1 MKRKMLF
8 VCVAII
14 FLFSVSSTYAAS
26 QFNWAAAG
34 IGGTYYPMSVGM
46 SKIINK
52 YVPDVKITVE
62 VTGGGVAN
70 SRLVGAG
77 DNDFGISNSNA
88 CYFAVKGQKPFKK
101 AYKMYSIAYLYPSSL
116 HTIVMA
122 KSPIKSYKDFK
133 GKSIAIGPAGGG
145 TINTFRDMMPF
156 YGFQEQDFKLSYIS
170 FSDGVKALKDGNAD
184 VNMVIAGAPAG
195 AARELAETADVRFIS
210 IEDDILQKL
219 MDKYGYYVRSV
230 LPKKMFNTPEDIV
243 TVGLGNLWIVRDNM
257 PEDLVYKVTKAVF
270 EHLDELGKAHPQG
283 KNVSIETAT
292 SVSIPLH
299 PGAIKYYKER
309 GVLK

>member
-1 MKRKMLF
+1 MKKKLLV
-8 VCVAII
+8 VCVMM
-14 FLFSVSSTYAAS
+14 SVFFFVSNSHAAS

-52 YVPDVKITVE
+52 YVPDVKITIE

-77 DNDFGISNSNA
+77 DNDFGISNSNS
-88 CYFAVKGQKPFKK
+88 CYFAIKGQKPFKK

-116 HTIVMA
+116 HTIVMS
-122 KSPIKSYKDFK
+122 KSPVKSFKDFK
-133 GKSIAIGPAGGG
+133 GKRIAIGPAGGG
-145 TINTFRDMMPF
+145 TLNTFRDLIPF
-156 YGFQEQDFKLSYIS
+156 YGFQEKDFNLSFIS
-170 FSDGVKALKDGNAD
+170 FSDGVKSLKDGNAD

-195 AARELAETADVRFIS
+195 AAKELAETANVRFIS
-210 IEDDILQKL
+210 VEDEMLQKL
-219 MDKYGYYVRSV
+219 MGKYDYYVRSV
-230 LPKKMFNTPEDIV
+230 LPQKMFNTSEEIV
-243 TVGLGNLWIVRDNM
+243 TIGLGNLWIVRDNM
-257 PEDLVYKVTKAVF
+257 PEDLVYKMTKAVF

-283 KNVSIETAT
+283 KNVSLKTAT

-299 PGAIKYYKER
+299 PGAIKYYKEK

>member
-1 MKRKMLF
+1 MKKKLLF
-8 VCVAII
+8 VCVTMLVFCFAANG
-14 FLFSVSSTYAAS
+14 YAAQ

-52 YVPDVKITVE
+52 YVPDVKITIE

-77 DNDFGISNSNA
+77 DNDFGISNSNS
-88 CYFAVKGQKPFKK
+88 CYFAIKGQKPFKK

-116 HTIVMA
+116 HTVVMA
-122 KSPIKSYKDFK
+122 KSPVKSFQDFK
-133 GKSIAIGPAGGG
+133 GKRIAIGPAGGG
-145 TINTFRDMMPF
+145 TINTFRDLIPF
-156 YGFQEQDFKLSYIS
+156 YGFQEKDFKLSFIS

-184 VNMVIAGAPAG
+184 INMVIAGAPAG
-195 AARELAETADVRFIS
+195 AAKELAETADVRFVS
-210 IEDDILQKL
+210 VEDDKL
-219 MDKYGYYVRSV
+219 KQLMGKYDYYVRSE
-230 LPKKMFNTPEDIV
+230 LPKTMFNTSEDIV
-243 TVGLGNLWIVRDNM
+243 TIGLGNLWIVRDNM
-257 PEDLVYKVTKAVF
+257 PEETVYQMTKAVF

-283 KNVSIETAT
+283 KNVSIKTAT

-299 PGAIKYYKER
+299 PGAIKYYKEK
-309 GVLK
+309 GVIK